1 MYGPRSDG
9 EPPSQSPKQ
18 PFSSSHLKQVAPSDH
33 EVLVPC
39 FVKIRVKADDELHAE
54 VLAQAAV
61 RKLGQIHVPPEMGV
75 SAISFHS
82 LLGPVSQK
90 V

>member
-1 MYGPRSDG
+1 MYSPRPNGD
-9 EPPSQSPKQ
+9 
-18 PFSSSHLKQVAPSDH
+18 SSSQHPKKPLAPSPLKEVTPSDH

-54 VLAQAAV
+54 VLAQSAV
-61 RKLGQIHVPPEMGV
+61 RKLGQINVPAELGV
-75 SAISFHS
+75 SSMAFHS